1 MPERYIRKIL
11 RAQVYDVAVKTPL
24 EVAPSMSARLQNTV
38 LFKRED
44 LQPVF
49 SFKLRGA
56 YTKMVNLT
64 EEQAARGVICA
75 SAGNHAQGVAL
86 SAKTLG
92 IKAVI
97 VMPKTTPDIKVRSVR
112 ERGGRVGLSG
122 DSFDEALTHAQML
135 EERDGLT
142 FVHPYDDPDVIAG
155 QGTIAMEI
163 MQQRSGALD
172 AIFVPVGGGGLA
184 AGVAV
189 YMKYVRPEVKI
200 IAVEPEDS
208 SCLKVALERGRRV
221 TLNDVGLF
229 ADGVAV
235 KQIGKETFRI
245 LRDTVDEVVTVTT
258 DEICAAVKDVFEDT
272 RSITEPAGALA
283 LAGLKKWVVENGVTE
298 QSLVAIQSG
307 ANINFDRLKHIAER
321 TELGEQREAILA
333 VTIPERPGSFKQF
346 CQIIGRRAITEFNY
360 RFRSEES
367 ATVFVGVQI
376 QPGSTD
382 LEDLIAALENS
393 GYPVANLT
401 QNETAKL
408 HVRHMVGGYAGL
420 ADIEEI

>member
-1 MPERYIRKIL
+1 
-11 RAQVYDVAVKTPL
+11 
-24 EVAPSMSARLQNTV
+24 
-38 LFKRED
+38 
-44 LQPVF
+44 
-49 SFKLRGA
+49 
-56 YTKMVNLT
+56 
-64 EEQAARGVICA
+64 
-75 SAGNHAQGVAL
+75 
-86 SAKTLG
+86 
-92 IKAVI
+92 
-97 VMPKTTPDIKVRSVR
+97 
-112 ERGGRVGLSG
+112 
-122 DSFDEALTHAQML
+122 
-135 EERDGLT
+135 
-142 FVHPYDDPDVIAG
+142 
-155 QGTIAMEI
+155 
-163 MQQRSGALD
+163 
-172 AIFVPVGGGGLA
+172 
-184 AGVAV
+184 
-189 YMKYVRPEVKI
+189 
-200 IAVEPEDS
+200 
-208 SCLKVALERGRRV
+208 
-221 TLNDVGLF
+221 
-229 ADGVAV
+229 

-258 DEICAAVKDVFEDT
+258 DEICATVKDVFEDT

-283 LAGLKKWVVENGVTE
+283 LAGLKQWVVENGVTE

-420 ADIEEI
+420 ADIEEIVYRVEFPERPGALLKFLTSLKGRWNISLFHYRNHGAAYGRVLVGWQVPKGERTEFRKEVKALDYSMVDETNNP